1 MARSLPKNTAKVP
14 TNTTKATGI
23 QEIIL
28 AENAMVRDRPAVP
41 LPKSAKCTPIVR
53 PDMNARMAE
62 MHAKNAGLAVIWVP
76 AMATATAL
84 WELGQQGTAA
94 APATYAR
101 AVLPRSTTLGK
112 TFMNVLNNLNSIG
125 GEIRRCFFW
134 AFS

>member
-41 LPKSAKCTPIVR
+41 KSAKYTPIVR
-53 PDMNARMAE
+53 TDMNARMAD

-101 AVLPRSTTLGK
+101 AVFPRSTTLGK
-112 TFMNVLNNLNSIG
+112 TFMNALNNLNSIG
-125 GEIRRCFFW
+125 GEIRRCFFI
-134 AFS
+134 FH

>member
-1 MARSLPKNTAKVP
+1 
-14 TNTTKATGI
+14 
-23 QEIIL
+23 
-28 AENAMVRDRPAVP
+28 MVRDRPAVP

-53 PDMNARMAE
+53 PDMNARMAD
-62 MHAKNAGLAVIWVP
+62 MHAENAGLAVIWVP

-125 GEIRRCFFW
+125 GEIRRCFKNSLLAGNERGRFQW
-134 AFS
+134 S